1 MSESKKTSSDNAKK
15 AETNQSWGGRFNEP
29 VNEFVARFTASVSF
43 DQRLF
48 EQDIKGS
55 IAHATMLAKV
65 GVLSESEKKSIIDGL
80 NEIGTEIRI
89 GNFEWSQQLEDVHMN
104 IESALTARIGD
115 VGKKLH
121 TGRSRNDQ
129 VATDIRLW
137 LRDQIDEIS
146 ILLTGLQKGV
156 TGLALA
162 EHDTIM
168 PGFTHLQ
175 TAQPVTFG
183 HHLLA
188 WNEML
193 ERDFGRLLD
202 CRKRLNQSPLGAA
215 ALAGTTYPIDR
226 VFTANQLGFDRPSE
240 NSLDSVSDRDFAIE
254 FCAFA
259 SLLTTHMSRMSEE
272 LILWA
277 SAQFQFI
284 DLPDRF
290 CTGSSIMPQKKNPDV
305 PELVRGKT
313 GRVTGH
319 LISLLTLMK
328 SQPLAYNKDN
338 QEDKEP
344 LFDTVDTVQDCL
356 RAFADMIPAIESNKD
371 KMYAAAKNG
380 FSTATD
386 LADYLVRNGIAFR
399 DAHEIVGKAV
409 AYGIE
414 KNKDLSEMTLKE
426 LNVFS

>member
-1 MSESKKTSSDNAKK
+1 
-15 AETNQSWGGRFNEP
+15 
-29 VNEFVARFTASVSF
+29 
-43 DQRLF
+43 
-48 EQDIKGS
+48 
-55 IAHATMLAKV
+55 
-65 GVLSESEKKSIIDGL
+65 
-80 NEIGTEIRI
+80 
-89 GNFEWSQQLEDVHMN
+89 
-104 IESALTARIGD
+104 
-115 VGKKLH
+115 
-121 TGRSRNDQ
+121 
-129 VATDIRLW
+129 
-137 LRDQIDEIS
+137 
-146 ILLTGLQKGV
+146 
-156 TGLALA
+156 
-162 EHDTIM
+162 
-168 PGFTHLQ
+168 
-175 TAQPVTFG
+175 
-183 HHLLA
+183 
-188 WNEML
+188 ML

-226 VFTANQLGFDRPSE
+226 VFTANQLGFDYPSE

-356 RAFADMIPAIESNKD
+356 RAFADMIPAIESNK
-371 KMYAAAKNG
+371 
-380 FSTATD
+380 
-386 LADYLVRNGIAFR
+386 
-399 DAHEIVGKAV
+399 
-409 AYGIE
+409 E
-414 KNKDLSEMTLKE
+414 KNVCGSQERLFHSY
-426 LNVFS
+426 